1 MATARKRIAMFV
13 MCIASLWSASLAGAL
28 VAQPP
33 SPAAMASLAE
43 ARSASGGG
51 PFGAARAPG
60 QSPTFGLGSTPK
72 PADLEAIDIDV
83 TPDGKGLLPGGSTA
97 AAGKDAY
104 TRRCETCHGPTG
116 KEGPQEVLAGGQ
128 GTLATSRP
136 QKTIG
141 SYWPYATT
149 LWDYIRRA
157 MPFDHPGTLTTEE
170 IYGTTAYLLFL
181 NGIVGERDVVDQAT
195 LPQIKMPNRDGFT
208 ADPRPDT
215 GGKPATTQKSEHP
228 LKKRG

>member
-1 MATARKRIAMFV
+1 MAIARNRAEFLV
-13 MCIASLWSASLAGAL
+13 AVASLVAAL
-28 VAQPP
+28 VVQPP
-33 SPAAMASLAE
+33 SPAAMASLAV
-43 ARSASGGG
+43 ARSASVGGA
-51 PFGAARAPG
+51 FRSAMA
-60 QSPTFGLGSTPK
+60 QSPTYGVGRTPK
-72 PADLEAIDIDV
+72 PEELMAIDIDI
-83 TPDGKGLLPGGSTA
+83 TPDGKGLPAGSSTA
-97 AAGKDAY
+97 EAGKDAY
-104 TRRCETCHGPTG
+104 KRRCETCHGPTG
-116 KEGPQEVLAGGQ
+116 KEGPQDILAGGQ
-128 GTLATSRP
+128 GSLATSRP

-208 ADPRPDT
+208 ADPRPDV
-215 GGKPATTQKSEHP
+215 GGKPPDTQQSQHP
-228 LKKRG
+228 QKKRG

>member
-1 MATARKRIAMFV
+1 MATARSRAVLILAVAMFV
-13 MCIASLWSASLAGAL
+13 
-28 VAQPP
+28 VQPP
-33 SPAAMASLAE
+33 SPAAMASLAV

-51 PFGAARAPG
+51 ALTPALA
-60 QSPTFGLGSTPK
+60 QSPTYGLGRTPT
-72 PADLEAIDIDV
+72 PEDLQAIDIDV
-83 TPDGKGLLPGGSTA
+83 TPDGKGLVPGSGTA
-97 AAGKDAY
+97 AAGKDVY

-116 KEGPQEVLAGGQ
+116 KEGPQDVLAGGQ
-128 GTLATSRP
+128 GSLATSRP

-181 NGIVGERDVVDQAT
+181 NGIVGERDVVDQVT
-195 LPQIKMPNRDGFT
+195 LPQISMPNRGGFT
-208 ADPRPDT
+208 ADPRPDL
-215 GGKPATTQKSEHP
+215 GGKPPTTQRPDKAIRKGS
-228 LKKRG
+228 